1 MFKHRT
7 IFIQTLAA
15 FATASLMTCSFAA
28 DVFPS
33 ENMSVNNV
41 LTFTGDENTDA
52 IINTKT
58 EQPNDNGG
66 WDAANVAA
74 GGSLTVKDY
83 RDFRIDQ
90 PSDGVWMYGLYT
102 PYSGTIN
109 VDVKRDIRITAQDV
123 AVHSMQTGSNITL
136 KAGNDVVLTAT
147 DGQAVYAQQQS
158 QISIEAGNNITLSG
172 TGNVVGFLGADT
184 NTPASISLTAG
195 NKITITAEEGKNAIG
210 TGTWGGNPQQ
220 SGVITMGAVGGIDI
234 TGNIALNDEAG
245 KGQLKILDGTSDIY
259 MHGDSTTAIKEF
271 TGTDVTFHYD
281 RIADSGKT
289 QTIGNITG
297 KVSVEVGH
305 EDLDAMSTQE
315 ATQALQDGFD
325 FNGTATGYGTNYTV
339 SVDADGNAVVEGS
352 DITKMT
358 NDLAAVNLVA
368 WRNEITT
375 LNDRMSS
382 LRTNP
387 SDIGAWARYNGGEYQ
402 YDSRDFKNQFNTIEV
417 GVDAKVAQNWIVGA
431 SFSYTKGDGDLN
443 LGETDSDT
451 YSGALY
457 ALWTHEKGSFVDTVM
472 KVGRLS
478 TDFDFHNMQG
488 GAYDN
493 GSLDQTGFIF
503 GVETGHRFA
512 LPMNTFVEP
521 QIQLTYSRLSSVSET
536 TQARHVKLDSTESL
550 IGRVGVMAGMTF
562 SDNKGSAY
570 AKVSALKDFKGDI
583 DGTYSAVGGTG
594 TYRLSQDLDD
604 SWVEY
609 SIGANYMLTD
619 NLVTFIDV
627 SKSAGADI
635 DLDWRANI
643 GAKLF
648 F

>member
-41 LTFTGDENTDA
+41 QTFTGDENTDA

-58 EQPNDNGG
+58 EQPNDNAA
-66 WDAANVAA
+66 WHAANVAA
-74 GGSLTVKDY
+74 GGSLTVQDY

-90 PSDGVWMYGLYT
+90 PSDGVWTYGLYT

-109 VDVKRDIRITAQDV
+109 VDVKRDIRITVQDV

-195 NKITITAEEGKNAIG
+195 NKITITAEEGRNAIG

-234 TGNIALNDEAG
+234 TGNIALNDDAG
-245 KGQLKILDGTSDIY
+245 KGQLKILDGTNDIY

-431 SFSYTKGDGDLN
+431 SFI
-443 LGETDSDT
+443 
-451 YSGALY
+451 
-457 ALWTHEKGSFVDTVM
+457 
-472 KVGRLS
+472 R
-478 TDFDFHNMQG
+478 
-488 GAYDN
+488 
-493 GSLDQTGFIF
+493 
-503 GVETGHRFA
+503 
-512 LPMNTFVEP
+512 
-521 QIQLTYSRLSSVSET
+521 
-536 TQARHVKLDSTESL
+536 
-550 IGRVGVMAGMTF
+550 
-562 SDNKGSAY
+562 
-570 AKVSALKDFKGDI
+570 
-583 DGTYSAVGGTG
+583 
-594 TYRLSQDLDD
+594 
-604 SWVEY
+604 
-609 SIGANYMLTD
+609 
-619 NLVTFIDV
+619 
-627 SKSAGADI
+627 
-635 DLDWRANI
+635 
-643 GAKLF
+643 
-648 F
+648 